1 MDLFAVHYAYDDRTE
16 DRDAIRSSHIEYLD
30 ALVRQGA
37 LFAYGRYADELEPG
51 ALFIYRA
58 DGSDAVE
65 AWVARDPFVVAG
77 LVPGHTVRAW
87 PALGTW
93 PQSLVPDA

>member
-1 MDLFAVHYAYDDRTE
+1 MDLFAVHYAYDDRIE
-16 DRDAIRSSHIEYLD
+16 DRDAIRGSHIEYLD
-30 ALVRQGA
+30 VLVSRGV

-58 DGSDAVE
+58 DRANTVE
-65 AWVARDPFVVAG
+65 GWVAGDPYVAAG
-77 LVPGHTVRAW
+77 LVPGHAVRAW

-93 PQSLVPDA
+93 PELLTDAS